1 MANYDPVKIALDDK
15 PRAIVRAMDALTA
28 RPVEYT
34 EFSARRRLIPRFIA
48 LGGVALIVIDLLAG
62 FGSHVLLC
70 PVVPMWIAAFIMWLS
85 LRRGRP
91 QANFASRYQLA
102 RELVHTLRDDLHP
115 ERNLFGTLDLTGW
128 EKPEK
133 IARTT
138 KNALGLDVGL
148 YRDEWLSL
156 KTKLYDGNMLR
167 LAAIE
172 RAKVRLGYSKRS
184 RVSGKLKWK
193 APRYKGNEQQ
203 LKVTLS
209 VNPEV
214 YEIGAPPPHDQVG
227 RYRIDALDT
236 SGGIITLLASSPD
249 GALAASDILSVLRF
263 TYGLLHRKGTQA

>member
-1 MANYDPVKIALDDK
+1 MANYDPVKISLDDK

-28 RPVEYT
+28 RPVAYT
-34 EFSARRRLIPRFIA
+34 QFSARRRLIPRI
-48 LGGVALIVIDLLAG
+48 VALAGVVLIVVDLLSG
-62 FGSHVLLC
+62 FGSHLLLC
-70 PVVPMWIAAFIMWLS
+70 PVVPLWIAAVIMWLS
-85 LRRGRP
+85 LYRGRP
-91 QANFASRYQLA
+91 RANFSPRYQVA
-102 RELVHTLRDDLHP
+102 REIIQTLRDDLHP
-115 ERNLFGTLDLTGW
+115 DRNLFGTLDLTGL

-193 APRYKGNEQQ
+193 PPRNKGNEQQ

-209 VNPEV
+209 VNPEL
-214 YEIGAPPPHDQVG
+214 YEISVPPPHDQVG
-227 RYRIDALDT
+227 RYKIDALDT
-236 SGGIITLLASSPD
+236 EGGIVTLLASSAD
-249 GALAASDILSVLRF
+249 GALAASDILGVLHF
-263 TYGLLHRKGTQA
+263 MYSLLHRKGTPA